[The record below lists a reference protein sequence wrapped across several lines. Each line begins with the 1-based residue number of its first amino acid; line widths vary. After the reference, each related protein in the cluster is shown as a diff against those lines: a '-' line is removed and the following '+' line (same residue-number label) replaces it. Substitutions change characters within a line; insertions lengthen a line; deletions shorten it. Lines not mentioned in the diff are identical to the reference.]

1 MTADGRKDGGVRLDS
16 LPDAGGRMNLPP
28 DPRSYEAE
36 MQRRF
41 GRVGN
46 RRTVEGGGLRW
57 VQYWL
62 WYLYNPKKVIV
73 TGDHEGDWEF
83 VQVGYAGEQP
93 VCMTASQH
101 RSGGSAMW
109 WELERRAGRPV
120 VYVAFGSHANYF
132 RRVDQLPGIGDD
144 GNGRGEVLDAVEWRD
159 FGSWADWPGRWGNST
174 GEGKSPES
182 PGCQGDRWHAPHRY
196 HSSAGHQR

>member
-1 MTADGRKDGGVRLDS
+1 
-16 LPDAGGRMNLPP
+16 MNLPP
-28 DPRSYEAE
+28 DPRSYEGE

-41 GRVGN
+41 GRTGY
-46 RRTVEGGGLRW
+46 RRTIEGGGLTW

-62 WYLYNPKKVIV
+62 WYLYNPKKVVV

-83 VQVGYAGEQP
+83 VQIGYAGEQP

-101 RSGGSAMW
+101 RSGGAAMW
-109 WELERRAGRPV
+109 WELERRGRRPL

-132 RRVDQLPGIGDD
+132 KRVDQLPGIGDD
-144 GNGRGEVLDAVEWRD
+144 GNGKGEVLDEIDWRD
-159 FGSWADWPGRWGNST
+159 FGSWSDWPGRWGNST

-196 HSSAGHQR
+196 HTSARDQG